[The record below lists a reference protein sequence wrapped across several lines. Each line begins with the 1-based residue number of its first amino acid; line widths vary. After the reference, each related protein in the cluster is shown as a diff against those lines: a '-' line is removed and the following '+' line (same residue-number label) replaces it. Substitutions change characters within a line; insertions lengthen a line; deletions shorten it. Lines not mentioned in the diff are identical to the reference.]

1 MSQTAV
7 FVDAG
12 YLYAQGGVLLSGS
25 KLPREQLRLD
35 PAAASRAFAEA
46 ALFAAPDVR
55 LLRIYWYDGLIR
67 GGSRTAEQIALA
79 RTPNIKLRLG
89 MVNSRGEQKGVD
101 SLIVTD
107 LIELGRN
114 GAISDAVILSGDED
128 IRVGVQVTQTYGVRV
143 HLIGIKPALGSQSPD
158 LIEEAD
164 THQEW
169 AEEVVARL
177 LSVKAAG
184 TLPEAVEPIDVA
196 TRSFEEVAH
205 LLAIRLV
212 GDLGAQRH
220 GLAAYVDGNR
230 GALPSDVD
238 RPALAKLRDVLGR
251 DLLDDER
258 KLFRQK
264 LRAELRRS

>member
-1 MSQTAV
+1 
-7 FVDAG
+7 
-12 YLYAQGGVLLSGS
+12 
-25 KLPREQLRLD
+25 
-35 PAAASRAFAEA
+35 
-46 ALFAAPDVR
+46 
-55 LLRIYWYDGLIR
+55 
-67 GGSRTAEQIALA
+67 
-79 RTPNIKLRLG
+79 

-128 IRVGVQVTQTYGVRV
+128 IRVGVQVTQTYGVRA

-164 THQEW
+164 THREW
-169 AEEVVARL
+169 TEEVAAM
-177 LSVKAAG
+177 LSIKPAGGSAA
-184 TLPEAVEPIDVA
+184 TTEPMTA
-196 TRSFEEVAH
+196 GAQSFEEVAQQ
-205 LLAIRLV
+205 LSSRLIDEI
-212 GDLGAQRH
+212 GGQRSA
-220 GLAAYVDGNR
+220 LAAYVDNNR

-238 RPALAKLRDVLGR
+238 RPALAKLRDMLGR
-251 DLLDDER
+251 DLHDDER